1 MTVSL
6 DGKSLIIEDVV
17 EVSRAHEKVE
27 IDKKAL
33 ERVKRSRNKLE
44 QRIDN
49 GEKIYG
55 VNTGFGDLADQAI
68 ETDKI
73 EKLQENII
81 ESHSCGVGE
90 PMEEEE
96 ARAMMLLRLNSLL
109 IGNSGVRLEV
119 VEAIQAALNHDIYP
133 HVPRKGSVGASGDLS
148 PLSHMVLALTG
159 KGKVRKNGEWVL
171 ARGVLRA
178 NDIEPIKLKEKEGL
192 ALVNGTNFMA
202 ALGCLAVYDAKN
214 LVDAADL
221 SGALSLE
228 AMKGIEDAFKEE
240 IHNLRPHQGQK
251 KTAENIREL
260 VKHSQLVEYSNDES
274 RVQDAYSLRCIPQVH
289 GATRDIIEFVEDKI
303 ETEIN
308 SVTDNPIVLDN
319 GQVVSGGNFHGQPL
333 ALNLDSL
340 KNAVAELANISERRT
355 AKLVDGDNNYDLPSF
370 LIEDGGLNSGLMIPQ
385 YTAASL
391 VSENKVLT
399 HPSSTDSIPTSANQE
414 DHVSMGANSANHLTE
429 VIENTFTVLAIEV
442 FSSYQGLHH
451 REESTGKGTSEAL
464 QKLDDEIKPVKKD
477 RIIREDFLKIKS
489 MLHDEKLT
497 KIV

>member
-1 MTVSL
+1 MTVTL
-6 DGKSLIIEDVV
+6 DGKSLTVEDLAAI
-17 EVSRAHEKVE
+17 SREHEKVE
-27 IDKKAL
+27 ISDKAL
-33 ERVKRSRNKLE
+33 DNVKKSRIKLE

-49 GEKIYG
+49 GDKIYG
-55 VNTGFGDLADQAI
+55 VNTGFGDLADQTI
-68 ETDKI
+68 EKKSI

-90 PMEEEE
+90 PLEEDE

-119 VEAIQAALNHDIYP
+119 VETIKAAINEDVYP
-133 HVPRKGSVGASGDLS
+133 HIPRKGSVGASGDLS

-159 KGKVRKNGEWVL
+159 KGKVRKDGEWVL
-171 ARGVLRA
+171 ARNVVKSKG
-178 NDIEPIKLKEKEGL
+178 IEPLRLKEKEGL

-202 ALGCLAVYDAKN
+202 ALGSLAVYDAKK

-221 SGALSLE
+221 AGALALE
-228 AMKGIEDAFKEE
+228 SVKGIKDAFNEE
-240 IHNLRPHQGQK
+240 IHDLRPHEGQK
-251 KTAENIREL
+251 KVAENIREL
-260 VKHSQLVEYSNDES
+260 VKHSQLVRYSNEET
-274 RVQDAYSLRCIPQVH
+274 RIQDAYSLRCIPQVH
-289 GATRDIIEFVEDKI
+289 GATRDILNFVEDKI

-308 SVTDNPIVLDN
+308 SVTDNPIVLDD
-319 GQVVSGGNFHGQPL
+319 GKVVSGGNFHGQPL

-370 LIEDGGLNSGLMIPQ
+370 LIENGGLNSGLMIPQ

-391 VSENKVLT
+391 VSENKVLS

-414 DHVSMGANSANHLTE
+414 DHVSMGANSANHLKE
-429 VIENTFTVLAIEV
+429 VVENTFTVLAIEI
-442 FSSYQGLHH
+442 FSSYQALHH

-464 QKLDDEIKPVKKD
+464 QKLDDEIRPVKED
-477 RIIREDFLKIKS
+477 RIIRDDFLEIKS